1 MMKAIMNDITLL
13 TVDAIVNAAN
23 STLLGGGGV
32 DGAIHR
38 AAGPG
43 LLAECKRLEGC
54 ITGEAKLT
62 GGYNLPARQVIHTV
76 GPVWRGGRQGEAELL
91 RRCYWNSLEIARQH
105 GFHSIA
111 FPCISTGVYGYPAAA
126 AAAIAVATVREHT
139 AQTGYA
145 GEVTFCCFSQPVL
158 ELYLNLLNEETAP
171 SISLDREQKV
181 PLQFPC
187 TFPIKV
193 MGPNNEAFVLAVSAI
208 FCRYVAP
215 DQISYSRRL
224 SSGDKYL
231 SLTVTFP
238 AQSREQLDNLYR
250 ELNAHEL
257 VLMTL

>member
-1 MMKAIMNDITLL
+1 MKAIRNDITVLAA
-13 TVDAIVNAAN
+13 DAIVNAAN
-23 STLLGGGGV
+23 SSLLGGGGV

-43 LLAECKRLEGC
+43 LLAECRRLGGC
-54 ITGEAKLT
+54 NTGEAKLT
-62 GGYNLPARQVIHTV
+62 GGYNLPTKHVIHTV

-91 RRCYWNSLEIARQH
+91 RQCYWNSLEIARH
-105 GFHSIA
+105 NGLKTIA

-126 AAAIAVATVREHT
+126 AAAIAVATVQEHA
-139 AQTGYA
+139 AQTGYQ
-145 GEVTFCCFSQPVL
+145 GEVTFCCFSQPAL
-158 ELYLNLLNEETAP
+158 EIYLHLLNKETAP
-171 SISLDREQKV
+171 SACLDREQKM

-193 MGPNNEAFVLAVSAI
+193 MGPNREDFAAAVSAI
-208 FCRYVAP
+208 FCRHIAA

-231 SLTVTFP
+231 SLTVTFT
-238 AQSREQLDNLYR
+238 AQSREQLDSLYG